1 MPERIE
7 WQDDGTP
14 GGSPY
19 NPRFGDRYRSELGG
33 LTQARGVFFHG
44 CGLPSAWASQPQW
57 TILET
62 GFGLGLNFLLTW
74 QAWKADPLR
83 PRLLHFVSL
92 EAFPA
97 SAADVLRAASA
108 HPELQAFSEQLARQ
122 LWGLLPGLHRLVFE
136 AGQVLLT
143 LCVGDAKAMLRQ
155 QSFEAD
161 SVYLDGFSPERN
173 PDLWDLP
180 ACKAVARCCRRGT
193 RIATWTV
200 ARSVRDALTQCG
212 FVVKKCAGSPP
223 KRDRLEGEFNP
234 AWEPKKSRSTS
245 QRATPARCVVIG
257 AGLAGAAVAASLAR
271 RGWLVTVLDA
281 AAEPASGA
289 SSLPAGVLAPH
300 VSPDDG
306 LLSRLSRSGVRAT
319 MQQADALLNTGSDW
333 NPTGVLE
340 RAMNHPRALPAA
352 WLQDDANAAR
362 DWARAA
368 SPARLAAC
376 QLAPTEHALWHE
388 KGGWIRP
395 ASLVKVWLA
404 TPGVS
409 WRGKSSAKSLARRDG
424 AWQVLGESNQEL
436 ACAELVVLA
445 AGHASAALAASA
457 DRGTSGQTRLGRQLA
472 LQAIRGQVSWAPL
485 ATDVAKRL
493 PSFSVNGHGSLV
505 AGLPLPGGE
514 PGQLAWLTGSTYERD
529 SVRIEIRPEDD
540 QHNLQRLGKLLPDVA
555 ITLAGQY
562 GNQQVNAWAGVRCAT
577 PGRLPAL
584 GPLRPLALGGQQH
597 ADDLPG
603 LWVCSGL
610 GSRGLTFAALCG
622 EVLAARLHGE
632 PLPITQKLADAL
644 LPVFVPRPEP
654 GDGRSD
660 LTVGPQIFTSFRKK
674 IPL

>member
-14 GGSPY
+14 SGSPY

-33 LTQARGVFFHG
+33 LTQAREVFLHG
-44 CGLPSAWASQPQW
+44 CGLPAAWASQPRW

-74 QAWKADPLR
+74 HAWKADPLR

-108 HPELQAFSEQLARQ
+108 HPELQALAEQLHRQ

-136 AGQVLLT
+136 DGQVLLT
-143 LCVGDAKAMLRQ
+143 LCIGDAKAMLRQ

-180 ACKAVARCCRRGT
+180 AFKAVARCCRRGT

-212 FVVKKCAGSPP
+212 FTVKKYPGSPP

-234 AWEPKKSRSTS
+234 AWEPKKSQPASPRM
-245 QRATPARCVVIG
+245 APARCVVIG

-271 RGWLVTVLDA
+271 RGWQVTVLDS

-289 SSLPAGVLAPH
+289 SSLPAGVLAAH
-300 VSPDDG
+300 VSPDDSQ
-306 LLSRLSRSGVRAT
+306 LSRLSRSGVRAT
-319 MQQADALLNTGSDW
+319 LQQAEALVTTGSDW
-333 NPTGVLE
+333 NPTGVLQ
-340 RAMNHPRALPAA
+340 RALDHSRALPAA
-352 WLQDDANAAR
+352 WLKDEAEAAR
-362 DWARAA
+362 EWAHAA
-368 SPARLAAC
+368 SPAELAAC
-376 QLAPTEHALWHE
+376 QLPATEHALWHE

-395 ASLVKVWLA
+395 ASLVKAWLA
-404 TPGVS
+404 TPGVH
-409 WRGKSSAKSLARRDG
+409 WRGMSLAKRLVRRDG
-424 AWQVLGESNQEL
+424 VWQVLGGSDQGDQVV

-457 DRGTSGQTRLGRQLA
+457 DHGLSGQSGPGLQLA
-472 LQAIRGQVSWAPL
+472 LQAIRGQVTWAPL
-485 ATDVAKRL
+485 AEDVAKQM
-493 PSFSVNGHGSLV
+493 PAFPVNGHGSLI

-514 PGQLAWLTGSTYERD
+514 PGQLAWLTGSTYERG
-529 SVRIEIRPEDD
+529 SASTEIRPADD
-540 QHNLQRLGKLLPDVA
+540 QHNLERLGTLLPEVSA
-555 ITLAGQY
+555 TLTTQETTHETT
-562 GNQQVNAWAGVRCAT
+562 QEERLPVNAWAGVRCAT

-584 GPLRPLALGGQQH
+584 GPLGSAGAPD
-597 ADDLPG
+597 ADELRG

-610 GSRGLTFAALCG
+610 GSRGLTFAVLCG
-622 EVLAARLHGE
+622 EVLAACLHGE

-644 LPVFVPRPEP
+644 LPAFSSAQEP
-654 GDGRSD
+654 GD
-660 LTVGPQIFTSFRKK
+660 
-674 IPL
+674 

>member
-33 LTQARGVFFHG
+33 LTQARAVFLHG
-44 CGLPSAWASQPQW
+44 CGLPAAWASQPQW

-62 GFGLGLNFLLTW
+62 GFGLGLNFLLAW
-74 QAWKADPLR
+74 QAWKADPQR

-97 SAADVLRAASA
+97 SATDVLRAASA
-108 HPELQAFSEQLARQ
+108 HPELMPLAEQLQRQ

-136 AGQVLLT
+136 GGHVLLT
-143 LCVGDAKAMLRQ
+143 LCIGDAKAMLRQ

-180 ACKAVARCCRRGT
+180 AFKAVARCSRRGT

-212 FVVKKCAGSPP
+212 FIVRKCPGSPP

-234 AWEPKKSRSTS
+234 PWQPKKSLPASPRM
-245 QRATPARCVVIG
+245 APARCVVIG
-257 AGLAGAAVAASLAR
+257 AGLAGAAAAASLAR
-271 RGWLVTVLDA
+271 RGWQVTVLDA

-289 SSLPAGVLAPH
+289 SSLPAGVLAAH
-300 VSPDDG
+300 VSPDDSQ
-306 LLSRLSRSGVRAT
+306 LSRLSRSGVRAT
-319 MQQADALLNTGSDW
+319 LQQAEALLNSGSDW

-340 RAMNHPRALPAA
+340 RALDHPRGLPAA
-352 WLQDDANAAR
+352 WLQGEADAAR
-362 DWARAA
+362 DWAHAA
-368 SPARLAAC
+368 SLAQLAAC
-376 QLAPTEHALWHE
+376 QLLTTDNALWHAR
-388 KGGWIRP
+388 GGWIRP
-395 ASLVKVWLA
+395 ASLVKAWLA
-404 TPGVS
+404 TPGVQ
-409 WRGKSSAKSLARRDG
+409 WRGRSSAKRLVRRDSV
-424 AWQVLGESNQEL
+424 WQVLGESGQEL
-436 ACAELVVLA
+436 ALGELVVLA
-445 AGHASAALAASA
+445 AGHASTALAASA
-457 DRGTSGQTRLGRQLA
+457 ERGISGQAGLGRQLA
-472 LQAIRGQVSWAPL
+472 LQAIRGQVTWAPL
-485 ATDVAKRL
+485 PEGVATHMPAF
-493 PSFSVNGHGSLV
+493 PVNGHGSLI

-514 PGQLAWLTGSTYERD
+514 PDQLAWLTGSTYERD
-529 SVRIEIRPEDD
+529 NASTEIRPADD
-540 QHNLQRLGKLLPDVA
+540 QHNLERLKTLLPEVSA
-555 ITLAGQY
+555 TLTTQETT
-562 GNQQVNAWAGVRCAT
+562 QEETPLVNAWAGVRCAT

-584 GPLRPLALGGQQH
+584 GPLGSGSARDAG
-597 ADDLPG
+597 DLQG

-644 LPVFVPRPEP
+644 LPAFSCAQEA
-654 GDGRSD
+654 DD
-660 LTVGPQIFTSFRKK
+660 
-674 IPL
+674 

>member
-7 WQDDGTP
+7 WQADGTP

-19 NPRFGDRYRSELGG
+19 NPRFGDRYRSEFGG
-33 LTQARGVFFHG
+33 LTQAREVFLHG
-44 CGLPSAWASQPQW
+44 CGLPAAWSGQPQW

-97 SAADVLRAASA
+97 SADDVLRAASA
-108 HPELQAFSEQLARQ
+108 HTELHAFAEQLERQ

-143 LCVGDAKAMLRQ
+143 LCIGDAKTMLRQ

-173 PDLWDLP
+173 PELWNLA

-212 FVVKKCAGSPP
+212 FIVKKCAGSPP

-234 AWEPKKSRSTS
+234 AWEPKKSRSIS
-245 QRATPARCVVIG
+245 PRVTPGSCVVIG

-319 MQQADALLNTGSDW
+319 LQQAEALLNTGSDW
-333 NPTGVLE
+333 KATGVLE
-340 RAMNHPRALPAA
+340 RAMDHPRTLPAA
-352 WLQDDANAAR
+352 WLLEDSDAAR
-362 DWARAA
+362 DWVQAA
-368 SPARLAAC
+368 SPAQLAAC
-376 QLAPTEHALWHE
+376 QLPPTAHALWHE

-395 ASLVKVWLA
+395 ATLVKAWLA
-404 TPGVS
+404 TPGVD
-409 WRGKSSAKSLARRDG
+409 WRGRSSARRLVRRDDV
-424 AWQVLGESNQEL
+424 WQVLGESNQLL
-436 ACAELVVLA
+436 ACADLVLLA
-445 AGHASAALAASA
+445 AAHASAALAASA
-457 DRGTSGQTRLGRQLA
+457 DRGTSGQARPGRQLT
-472 LQAIRGQVSWAPL
+472 LQAIRGQVTWAL
-485 ATDVAKRL
+485 LDADVAKRL
-493 PSFSVNGHGSLV
+493 PVFPVNGHGSLV
-505 AGLPLPGGE
+505 AALPLPGGKS
-514 PGQLAWLTGSTYERD
+514 GQLAWLTGSTYERD
-529 SVRIEIRPEDD
+529 SESIEIRPADD
-540 QHNLQRLGKLLPDVA
+540 QHNLQRLGNLLPDVA
-555 ITLAGQY
+555 APLAGQDVK
-562 GNQQVNAWAGVRCAT
+562 QPVNAWAGVRCAT

-584 GPLRPLALGGQQH
+584 GPLT
-597 ADDLPG
+597 DELPG
-603 LWVCSGL
+603 LWICSGL

-622 EVLAARLHGE
+622 EVLAGRLHGE
-632 PLPITQKLADAL
+632 PLPITRKLADAM
-644 LPVFVPRPEP
+644 LPAFVATQELR
-654 GDGRSD
+654 D
-660 LTVGPQIFTSFRKK
+660 
-674 IPL
+674 

>member
-19 NPRFGDRYRSELGG
+19 SPRFGDRYRSELGG
-33 LTQARGVFFHG
+33 LTQAREVFLHG
-44 CGLPSAWASQPQW
+44 CGLPAAWAGQPQW
-57 TILET
+57 TVLET

-83 PRLLHFVSL
+83 PRLLHFVSV

-97 SAADVLRAASA
+97 GAADVLRAASA
-108 HPELQAFSEQLARQ
+108 HPELQAHAEQLQRQ

-136 AGQVLLT
+136 EGLVLLT

-180 ACKAVARCCRRGT
+180 ACKAIARCCRRGT

-212 FVVKKCAGSPP
+212 FVVEKCAGSPP

-245 QRATPARCVVIG
+245 RRATPSRCVVIG

-281 AAEPASGA
+281 AARPASGA
-289 SSLPAGVLAPH
+289 SGLPAGVLAPH

-319 MQQADALLNTGSDW
+319 LQQAEALLNTGSDW
-333 NPTGVLE
+333 NRTGVLE
-340 RAMNHPRALPAA
+340 RAMDHPRALPAA
-352 WLQDDANAAR
+352 WLHGRADEADAAR
-362 DWARAA
+362 DWVQAA
-368 SPARLAAC
+368 SPAQLAVC
-376 QLAPTEHALWHE
+376 QLPPTEHALWHE

-395 ASLVKVWLA
+395 ASLVKAWLS
-404 TPGVS
+404 TPGVY
-409 WRGKSSAKSLARRDG
+409 WRGMAPAKRLVFRDG
-424 AWQVLGESNQEL
+424 AWQVLGESDQVL

-445 AGHASAALAASA
+445 AGHASAALVASA
-457 DRGTSGQTRLGRQLA
+457 DLGTTASMPGRQLA
-472 LQAIRGQVSWAPL
+472 LQAIRGQVTWAPL
-485 ATDVAKRL
+485 PIDVAKRL
-493 PSFSVNGHGSLV
+493 PTFPVNGNGSLV
-505 AGLPLPGGE
+505 AGLPLPGGK

-529 SVRIEIRPEDD
+529 SESMEIRPVDD
-540 QHNLQRLGKLLPDVA
+540 QHNLQRLSNLLPDVA
-555 ITLAGQY
+555 ATLAVQDGKQSF
-562 GNQQVNAWAGVRCAT
+562 NAWAGVRCAT

-584 GPLRPLALGGQQH
+584 GPLASGALQGD
-597 ADDLPG
+597 DDLPG

-632 PLPITQKLADAL
+632 PLPISLKLADAL
-644 LPVFVPRPEP
+644 HPVFVP
-654 GDGRSD
+654 GRA
-660 LTVGPQIFTSFRKK
+660 TGN
-674 IPL
+674 

>member
-19 NPRFGDRYRSELGG
+19 NLRFGDRYRSESGG
-33 LTQARGVFFHG
+33 LTQAREVFLHG
-44 CGLPSAWASQPQW
+44 CGLPAAWSGQQQW

-97 SAADVLRAASA
+97 SADDVLRAASA
-108 HPELQAFSEQLARQ
+108 HTELMPFAEQLERQ

-136 AGQVLLT
+136 AGHVLLT
-143 LCVGDAKAMLRQ
+143 LCIGDAKAMLRQ

-173 PDLWDLP
+173 PELWDLP

-212 FVVKKCAGSPP
+212 FVVKKCPGSPP

-245 QRATPARCVVIG
+245 QRATPARCVVVG

-271 RGWLVTVLDA
+271 RGWLVTVLDT

-319 MQQADALLNTGSDW
+319 LQQAEALLNTGSDW
-333 NPTGVLE
+333 AATGVLE
-340 RAMNHPRALPAA
+340 RAMDHPRALPAA
-352 WLQDDANAAR
+352 WLLEGSDAAR
-362 DWARAA
+362 DWVQAA
-368 SPARLAAC
+368 SPAQLAAC
-376 QLAPTEHALWHE
+376 QLPPTEHALWHE
-388 KGGWIRP
+388 KGAWIRP
-395 ASLVKVWLA
+395 ASLVKAWLA
-404 TPGVS
+404 TQGIH
-409 WRGKSSAKSLARRDG
+409 WRGRSSARRLVCRDG
-424 AWQVLGESNQEL
+424 AWQVLGESDQEL

-445 AGHASAALAASA
+445 AGHTSAPLAASA
-457 DRGTSGQTRLGRQLA
+457 DRGTSGQARSGRQLA
-472 LQAIRGQVSWAPL
+472 LQAIRGQVTWAPL

-493 PSFSVNGHGSLV
+493 PTFPVNGHGSLV
-505 AGLPLPGGE
+505 AGLPLPGGK

-529 SVRIEIRPEDD
+529 SANMEIRPEDD
-540 QHNLQRLGKLLPDVA
+540 QHNLQRLANLLPDVA
-555 ITLAGQY
+555 KTLAGHDATHS
-562 GNQQVNAWAGVRCAT
+562 VNAWAGVRCAT

-584 GPLRPLALGGQQH
+584 GPLT
-597 ADDLPG
+597 DDPPG

-622 EVLAARLHGE
+622 EVLAGRLHGE
-632 PLPITQKLADAL
+632 PLPITRKLADAL
-644 LPVFVPRPEP
+644 LPAFVATQELR
-654 GDGRSD
+654 D
-660 LTVGPQIFTSFRKK
+660 
-674 IPL
+674 